1 MGNSLDFT
9 YPSATPAGTNPV
21 STDSSSTATQVNS
34 TVLPTTNDQL
44 GSMAQTA
51 SVAQVSTTTPS
62 SSQSPVVDLSMQTSN
77 IPNSDV
83 PNTNVPNTQT
93 NINPTVDITATQ
105 PIVPTIQSDLSYVS
119 KPLNQDNAVNNDKT
133 ISDIMNLAS
142 KKIEQ
147 TKLNVGL
154 PTMSESGENEIESPS
169 QTPDFT
175 TAISDNVQKDIKK
188 ENVGLVGQDNIVSQT
203 SVISTENLPDVSRS
217 VQQVST
223 GESNVSQP
231 SQPVST
237 SESNVSQT
245 VSPSLSRNIGIAQDT
260 QTGIQDKTDISA
272 QSQLSDPASSTVTV
286 NASTQSSNVIN
297 ADSVSI
303 GNSNI
308 SSQVSQNITV
318 SDDGNST
325 QLSDDNDKKEKKK
338 KQSKFAQRLAKLRDQ
353 FFTVEGT
360 ADEEKAEELPQSDD
374 KNNAD
379 KAEVAEK
386 KNDTKIQLPELDIVE
401 EDNTSDGKIDINT
414 QAEKEDHSDTK
425 TSIEEQS
432 DNATT
437 SDLPLSSIPGM
448 PVIEKK
454 ETIASTES
462 QQPVT
467 KPVEEYNE
475 FAQSIQNNK
484 LDKLG
489 EKIMDNNMSTSLTST
504 GAVSTPVIAPT
515 VTPVADFVD
524 PTKVVSATSQD
535 NAVQGASAVSQ
546 SDPVN
551 TVTASVSGD
560 TAVAPPSI
568 SPTVEASPTVD
579 PNVQVTNLPFENLTA
594 GTPVENTNTVVA
606 SDINSVGDVSA
617 NKVDSTV
624 AEINNQAVSA
634 QADSTNQP
642 IQSTQVVENSSPVQ
656 QNTDNGLGAGS
667 NGMVN
672 TNITQENKPIKSSK
686 HYIYSIEQLLAMV
699 IERNASDLHV
709 NVGYPA
715 MIRLDGSLVPV
726 SDEIITEENIAE
738 LVLPVLSE
746 DKRDRLE
753 VNREIDL
760 AYAYKDM
767 GRFRINAY
775 FQQQTMAAAFRLI
788 PSKIRTIDELGL
800 PPIFHQLTKLSQ
812 GLVLVTGPT
821 GHGKSTTLASIIQ
834 EVNLTRQCH
843 ILTIEDPI
851 EYVFPPAKALI
862 SQREVQDDTHSWQIA
877 LKSALREDPNVI
889 LVGEMRDYETIS
901 SAITLAET
909 GHLVFA
915 TLHTNSASQTV
926 DRIID
931 VFPENQQSQI
941 RAQLANVVEAII
953 GQRLIPLDKGGRK
966 AVCEIMI
973 ANPAVR
979 NLIREGKTHQLD
991 NVIGT
996 SSDIGMISLES
1007 ALVSLVRENLITM
1020 EKAMAYAVHPEE
1032 ISRLLKG

>member
-1 MGNSLDFT
+1 M
-9 YPSATPAGTNPV
+9 
-21 STDSSSTATQVNS
+21 
-34 TVLPTTNDQL
+34 
-44 GSMAQTA
+44 
-51 SVAQVSTTTPS
+51 
-62 SSQSPVVDLSMQTSN
+62 
-77 IPNSDV
+77 
-83 PNTNVPNTQT
+83 
-93 NINPTVDITATQ
+93 
-105 PIVPTIQSDLSYVS
+105 
-119 KPLNQDNAVNNDKT
+119 
-133 ISDIMNLAS
+133 
-142 KKIEQ
+142 
-147 TKLNVGL
+147 
-154 PTMSESGENEIESPS
+154 
-169 QTPDFT
+169 
-175 TAISDNVQKDIKK
+175 
-188 ENVGLVGQDNIVSQT
+188 
-203 SVISTENLPDVSRS
+203 
-217 VQQVST
+217 
-223 GESNVSQP
+223 
-231 SQPVST
+231 
-237 SESNVSQT
+237 
-245 VSPSLSRNIGIAQDT
+245 
-260 QTGIQDKTDISA
+260 
-272 QSQLSDPASSTVTV
+272 
-286 NASTQSSNVIN
+286 
-297 ADSVSI
+297 
-303 GNSNI
+303 
-308 SSQVSQNITV
+308 
-318 SDDGNST
+318 
-325 QLSDDNDKKEKKK
+325 
-338 KQSKFAQRLAKLRDQ
+338 
-353 FFTVEGT
+353 
-360 ADEEKAEELPQSDD
+360 
-374 KNNAD
+374 
-379 KAEVAEK
+379 
-386 KNDTKIQLPELDIVE
+386 
-401 EDNTSDGKIDINT
+401 
-414 QAEKEDHSDTK
+414 
-425 TSIEEQS
+425 
-432 DNATT
+432 
-437 SDLPLSSIPGM
+437 
-448 PVIEKK
+448 
-454 ETIASTES
+454 
-462 QQPVT
+462 
-467 KPVEEYNE
+467 
-475 FAQSIQNNK
+475 
-484 LDKLG
+484 
-489 EKIMDNNMSTSLTST
+489 
-504 GAVSTPVIAPT
+504 
-515 VTPVADFVD
+515 
-524 PTKVVSATSQD
+524 
-535 NAVQGASAVSQ
+535 
-546 SDPVN
+546 
-551 TVTASVSGD
+551 
-560 TAVAPPSI
+560 
-568 SPTVEASPTVD
+568 
-579 PNVQVTNLPFENLTA
+579 
-594 GTPVENTNTVVA
+594 
-606 SDINSVGDVSA
+606 
-617 NKVDSTV
+617 
-624 AEINNQAVSA
+624 
-634 QADSTNQP
+634 
-642 IQSTQVVENSSPVQ
+642 
-656 QNTDNGLGAGS
+656 
-667 NGMVN
+667 
-672 TNITQENKPIKSSK
+672 
-686 HYIYSIEQLLAMV
+686 YSIEQLLAMV

-851 EYVFPPAKALI
+851 EYVFPPSKALI

>member
-1 MGNSLDFT
+1 
-9 YPSATPAGTNPV
+9 
-21 STDSSSTATQVNS
+21 
-34 TVLPTTNDQL
+34 
-44 GSMAQTA
+44 MAQTA

-62 SSQSPVVDLSMQTSN
+62 SSQSPVVDLSMQAS
-77 IPNSDV
+77 PVS
-83 PNTNVPNTQT
+83 NTNVPNTQT
-93 NINPTVDITATQ
+93 SINPSVDITATQ
-105 PIVPTIQSDLSYVS
+105 PIAPTIQSDLSDEN
-119 KPLNQDNAVNNDKT
+119 KPITQKNAVNNDKT
-133 ISDIMNLAS
+133 ISEIMDLAS

-147 TKLNVGL
+147 TKLNASM